1 MFIFFLICRILE
13 LQADAF
19 FEQRKEVWW
28 SQMVSCPKEDD
39 SSTGLPFK
47 NLSGVFILTGA
58 GFATGFLMLGI
69 ECIVFKWKKRKV
81 KLHWVKSN
89 VLISKY
95 IYQECDHTI
104 SSSFFQKDTCT
115 MINKIL
121 SFFFL
126 FFLHLIYQISNY
138 IMCINRSG
146 FTYYLIT

>member
-1 MFIFFLICRILE
+1 MIFRILD

-81 KLHWVKSN
+81 KLHCFKSN
-89 VLISKY
+89 GFFFSKY
-95 IYQECDHTI
+95 QEYDHDMYNI
-104 SSSFFQKDTCT
+104 KFIF
-115 MINKIL
+115 
-121 SFFFL
+121 
-126 FFLHLIYQISNY
+126 
-138 IMCINRSG
+138 
-146 FTYYLIT
+146 

>member
-1 MFIFFLICRILE
+1 MFIIFLIFRILE

-89 VLISKY
+89 VFISKY
-95 IYQECDHTI
+95 MYQE
-104 SSSFFQKDTCT
+104 
-115 MINKIL
+115 
-121 SFFFL
+121 
-126 FFLHLIYQISNY
+126 
-138 IMCINRSG
+138 
-146 FTYYLIT
+146 

>member
-1 MFIFFLICRILE
+1 MFIFFLIFRILE

-89 VLISKY
+89 VL
-95 IYQECDHTI
+95 
-104 SSSFFQKDTCT
+104 FQNTCT
-115 MINKIL
+115 RNVIIQYQAHFFKKI
-121 SFFFL
+121 
-126 FFLHLIYQISNY
+126 HVQ
-138 IMCINRSG
+138 
-146 FTYYLIT
+146 

>member
-1 MFIFFLICRILE
+1 MFIFFLIFRILE

-81 KLHWVKSN
+81 KRYWVKSN
-89 VLISKY
+89 VLISKH

-104 SSSFFQKDTCT
+104 SSSFFFQIDT

-126 FFLHLIYQISNY
+126 FFSTFNISN
-138 IMCINRSG
+138 
-146 FTYYLIT
+146 FKLYYVH

>member
-1 MFIFFLICRILE
+1 
-13 LQADAF
+13 
-19 FEQRKEVWW
+19 
-28 SQMVSCPKEDD
+28 MVSCPKEDD

-81 KLHWVKSN
+81 KRYWVKSN

-104 SSSFFQKDTCT
+104 SSSFFQIDT

-126 FFLHLIYQISNY
+126 FFSTFNISNLKLFY
-138 IMCINRSG
+138 VH
-146 FTYYLIT
+146 